1 MKFCV
6 DSTQHALFKLLTIW
20 QNVLNKGGF
29 VASILM
35 DLSKAYDCLKDYLML
50 AKLQAYDF
58 SKETIKIIFKFS
70 NELNKIELK

>member
-1 MKFCV
+1 M
-6 DSTQHALFKLLTIW
+6 
-20 QNVLNKGGF
+20 LNKGGF

-58 SKETIKIIFKFS
+58 SKETIRLFLS
-70 NELNKIELK
+70 SLTN